1 MIHLS
6 DKFEYRRGLTFKSPY
21 LAYQYVVR
29 PQKHV
34 YAVDGTVIDTIPEL
48 LCEFGVL
55 GEEFTF
61 TNEETN
67 ESEIGVDMR
76 GHFFDLDQQAEDKGW
91 SDDDRALVARILLK
105 NQAKFAGE
113 YQLYSARPVP
123 APWPTYDTT
132 PHGKTAELAVSL
144 GLAAEALAYEKQNKG
159 RPSVVAGLQEEIA
172 KATVADDLI
181 AA

>member
-1 MIHLS
+1 LS
-6 DKFEYRRGLTFKSPY
+6 DFDYRRGLVFKSPF

-29 PQKHV
+29 PLKHI
-34 YAVDGTVIDTIPEL
+34 YAQDGTVIDTIPEL

-76 GHFFDLDQQAEDKGW
+76 GHFFDLDQQAEEKGW

-113 YQLYSARPVP
+113 YQLYSARPIP

-132 PHGKTAELAVSL
+132 HHNAIVTTAVAT
-144 GLAAEALAYEKQNKG
+144 GLVAEALAYERQGKN
-159 RPSVVAGLQEEIA
+159 RESVVGKLEEELVRA
-172 KATVADDLI
+172 QAADDLV
-181 AA
+181 AV